1 MTTFLRLI
9 TYLRNYRGRLVV
21 ALFCSIGVAGLQ
33 ATYAWL
39 VQPLMDGI
47 LIEQDE
53 FWFRMLPIVI
63 FGVALVKATFGY
75 GQAYLMS
82 YVGNWIVADV
92 RHQLFL
98 QIVRLPV
105 KFHDA
110 NATGRLVARVVND
123 VNEMANAIPSIMKD
137 LFQQGLT
144 FLALLGVVFYQN
156 WKLATVMV
164 FIVPASAL
172 VMVRIGRR
180 LRKLATRGQESMGD
194 MASVLKEAFSGI
206 RIVKAYG
213 REEMETQRFAGTNKA
228 FRSASQK
235 SAQVSALSSPLMEII
250 GVCGT
255 VIIIWYGGYLISIGA
270 MTPGE
275 FSSFFAAMFMAYAP
289 IRRLSGANQTIQ
301 RALAASKRVFD
312 VLDLDNELDRDQGK
326 RDLVPITRSLE
337 FQGVTFCYEGSQQP
351 AVDHISLTI
360 PVGEVVALVGSSGS
374 GKSTLVSLVPR
385 FYRPS
390 AGKILI
396 DGHNLQDVRRES
408 LRRQIGIVS
417 QETVLFDDTIRNNIA
432 YGRPEANEDQIIQ
445 AAKLAFAWE
454 FIEQLPERLD
464 AVVGEDGVRLSGGQ
478 RQRLAIARAIL
489 RDPPILILD
498 EATSALDSES
508 EKLVQSALSNLM
520 EHRTTLVIAHR
531 LSTVQHADRIVV
543 LEQGRLVEIG
553 THSQLLRNEGV
564 YTRLYHTQF
573 ENAGVESLEPN
584 TV

>member
-1 MTTFLRLI
+1 MTTFFRLLK
-9 TYLRNYRGRLVV
+9 YLRDYRIRLAV
-21 ALFCSIGVAGLQ
+21 ALFCSIGVAGFQ

-47 LIEQDE
+47 LIKQDE
-53 FWFRMLPIVI
+53 FWFRILPIVI
-63 FGVALVKATFGY
+63 LGVALLKATFGY

-82 YVGNWIVADV
+82 YVGNWIVSDV

-105 KFHDA
+105 RFHDA

-213 REEMETQRFAGTNKA
+213 REEMEAQRFARTNKA

-255 VIIIWYGGYLISIGA
+255 IVIIWYGGYLISIGA

-312 VLDLDNELDRDQGK
+312 VLDLENELERDQGK
-326 RDLVPITRSLE
+326 SDLLPITRSLE
-337 FQGVTFCYEGSQQP
+337 FQDVTFCYEGSQQP
-351 AVDHISLTI
+351 ALDNISLTI
-360 PVGEVVALVGSSGS
+360 TVGEVVALVGSSGS

-390 AGKILI
+390 VWEDI
-396 DGHNLQDVRRES
+396 D
-408 LRRQIGIVS
+408 
-417 QETVLFDDTIRNNIA
+417 
-432 YGRPEANEDQIIQ
+432 
-445 AAKLAFAWE
+445 
-454 FIEQLPERLD
+454 
-464 AVVGEDGVRLSGGQ
+464 
-478 RQRLAIARAIL
+478 
-489 RDPPILILD
+489 
-498 EATSALDSES
+498 
-508 EKLVQSALSNLM
+508 
-520 EHRTTLVIAHR
+520 
-531 LSTVQHADRIVV
+531 
-543 LEQGRLVEIG
+543 
-553 THSQLLRNEGV
+553 
-564 YTRLYHTQF
+564 
-573 ENAGVESLEPN
+573 
-584 TV
+584 